1 MEFFS
6 QFDCKIVY
14 VAGERNTVADA
25 LSRRT
30 DLLGQQLESS
40 SQGDLD
46 PSTEAIRTSRHPY
59 AYCPDSDDDPD
70 LPILCVLPDS
80 VWFGAQ
86 ALANCPTSPHS
97 PPIATTI
104 EITADVSLLQTIRDG
119 YKTDA
124 WCKDLPSIASSMSS
138 VRLDPSSKLWY
149 IGNRLIIPRAGNI

>member
-14 VAGERNTVADA
+14 VTGECNTVADA

-30 DLLGQQLESS
+30 DLLEPHQRIG
-40 SQGDLD
+40 SQDDLD
-46 PSTEAIRTSRHPY
+46 ASMEAICTSRHPY
-59 AYCPDSDDDPD
+59 AYCPDSEEDLN
-70 LPILCVLPDS
+70 LPILCILPDS

-86 ALANCPTSPHS
+86 ALARCPITKCC

-104 EITADVSLLQTIRDG
+104 EITSDSSLLQTIWDG

-124 WCKDLPSIASSMSS
+124 WCKDLPSIASSMAS
-138 VRLDPSSKLWY
+138 VQLDPSSKLWY
-149 IGNRLIIPRAGNI
+149 TGNRLIIPRAGNI